1 MPAGRDT
8 LEAQAFAYLSVCML
22 NGLPI
27 NFPKATDAPKPL
39 TGRGSGATFTARD
52 YGGVVSSPR
61 TPHKIQH
68 RTPDSYW

>member
-8 LEAQAFAYLSVCML
+8 LEAQAFAYLSV
-22 NGLPI
+22 

-39 TGRGSGATFTARD
+39 AGRGSGATFTARD